1 MVEIEDVASSQYQ
14 MYILDK
20 AGSLFEI
27 LPIVDINRNGIKTS

>member
-1 MVEIEDVASSQYQ
+1 MVEIEDIASSGYQ

-27 LPIVDINRNGIKTS
+27 LPQDNRGIAES